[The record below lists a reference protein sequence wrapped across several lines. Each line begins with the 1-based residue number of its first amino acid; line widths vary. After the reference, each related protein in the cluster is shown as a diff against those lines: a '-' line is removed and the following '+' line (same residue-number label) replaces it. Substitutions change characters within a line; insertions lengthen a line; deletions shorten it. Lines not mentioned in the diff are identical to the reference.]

1 MLRLE
6 FRGCGT
12 GCPPRGPPL
21 LVVFKVLLAVVG
33 NLAGGFLLVAVIVV
47 VRHDQALV
55 VEVSDSLKKALVSS
69 ALTKAC
75 WACDGATENGTC
87 HLLGPQSAS
96 TGIQ

>member
-6 FRGCGT
+6 FRGCSA

-47 VRHDQALV
+47 RHDQALI
-55 VEVSDSLKKALVSS
+55 VEVPDSLTKALVSC
-69 ALTKAC
+69 ALTKAY
-75 WACDGATENGTC
+75 WACAGATENSAC